1 MEESSGAS
9 LRREDADEQPEKTPT
24 RTLQTDPGVRLQRGQ
39 LQSDTTTS
47 PQAESSIDIAAQE
60 ENRSG
65 RPDNPSDDDDADDGQ
80 NLSKNELTADTDST
94 DDPAKIPNK
103 FGGLP
108 KELREMVWESA
119 WCTRLV
125 RPTMPQCPSPQL
137 HTHGAPCTTCFMP
150 LTYASA
156 RDPSIAFVNHEA
168 RDCAR
173 NIAKPLSV
181 WSRSIFP
188 NVTEPISRRVF

>member
-1 MEESSGAS
+1 MEEPSDAS
-9 LRREDADEQPEKTPT
+9 LRRGDADEQPEKTPP
-24 RTLQTDPGVRLQRGQ
+24 RTLQTDPEVRLQRGQ
-39 LQSDTTTS
+39 LQSDTTTP
-47 PQAESSIDIAAQE
+47 PQAGSSIDVAAPDG
-60 ENRSG
+60 NRSG
-65 RPDNPSDDDDADDGQ
+65 RPDNPSDDDDADEGYNSSKDG
-80 NLSKNELTADTDST
+80 LAADKNST
-94 DDPAKIPNK
+94 DDPAGTPNK

-108 KELREMVWESA
+108 KELREMVWEGA

-168 RDCAR
+168 RECAR
-173 NIAKPLSV
+173 NSAKPLSV

>member
-1 MEESSGAS
+1 MEGSSDAS
-9 LRREDADEQPEKTPT
+9 LRRGDADEQPEITPPK
-24 RTLQTDPGVRLQRGQ
+24 TLQTDPEVRLQRGQ

-47 PQAESSIDIAAQE
+47 PQAGSSIDVVAPDG
-60 ENRSG
+60 NRSG
-65 RPDNPSDDDDADDGQ
+65 RPDNPSDDDDADEGHNSSKDG
-80 NLSKNELTADTDST
+80 LAADKNST
-94 DDPAKIPNK
+94 DDPAKTPNK

-137 HTHGAPCTTCFMP
+137 HNHGAPCTTCFMP

-156 RDPSIAFVNHEA
+156 RDPSTAFVNHEA
-168 RDCAR
+168 RECAR

-188 NVTEPISRRVF
+188 NVTEPISRRIF